1 MQKIE
6 RLYQQIVDTCLVIDK
21 DNYQDLAHDTIL
33 KLMDNPYILKE
44 IDSKFMGWVFIV
56 AKNLFIDRKRKQR
69 PTVEYCEGLQHE
81 EVNNQQTE
89 PIEYIRKI
97 ENSSLTEIEKLW
109 IEVYLDE
116 VGKFSHIAERL
127 GVTRQTVS
135 KNVKQALNKLR

>member
-6 RLYQQIVDTCLVIDK
+6 RLYQQIVDTCLVIDR
-21 DNYQDLAHDTIL
+21 DNHYDLAHDTIL

-44 IDSKFMGWVFIV
+44 SDSKFMGWVFIV

-69 PTVEYCEGLQHE
+69 PTVEYCEGLEHE
-81 EVNNQQTE
+81 EVYNLTKE

-97 ENSSLTEIEKLW
+97 ENSNLTEIEKLW

-116 VGKFSHIAERL
+116 EGKFSHIAERL

-135 KNVKQALNKLR
+135 KNVKQALKKLK

>member
-44 IDSKFMGWVFIV
+44 SDSKFMGWVFIV

-69 PTVEYCEGLQHE
+69 PTVEYCEGLEHE

-97 ENSSLTEIEKLW
+97 ENSSLTEIE
-109 IEVYLDE
+109 
-116 VGKFSHIAERL
+116 
-127 GVTRQTVS
+127 
-135 KNVKQALNKLR
+135 